1 MNNADTLFPVW
12 LHGVD
17 ALGEP
22 KVVTLIAGPGTFWS
36 RMYPEMIRSLEDEHR
51 ITLMAIY
58 TDRPDSLC
66 WIRPIPLEDANL
78 AAAPFIEPEPDLTV
92 LAARFD
98 EAAKLVRECG
108 EKINAAYAE
117 IAKARKEAGVKP
129 GEPLLNLKLPERDS

>member
-22 KVVTLIAGPGTFWS
+22 KVISLIAGPGTFMT
-36 RMYPEMIRSLEDEHR
+36 RMYPEAIRLLEDEHR

-58 TDRPDSLC
+58 TDRPDNLC
-66 WIRPIPLEDANL
+66 WIRPIPLEASNL
-78 AAAPFIEPEPDLTV
+78 VTLPEPEPDLTA

-129 GEPLLNLKLPERDS
+129 GEPLLNLNLPEA

>member
-17 ALGEP
+17 ALGHP
-22 KVVTLIAGPGTFWS
+22 KVVTLIAGPGTFMT
-36 RMYPEMIRSLEDEHR
+36 RMYPEAIRMLEDEHR

-66 WIRPIPLEDANL
+66 WIRPIPLEDANMATL
-78 AAAPFIEPEPDLTV
+78 PEPEPDLTA

-108 EKINAAYAE
+108 ERINAAYAE

-129 GEPLLNLKLPERDS
+129 GEPLLNLNLDERDPR